1 MARSI
6 ITALLLAWSG
16 LALAASPKAV
26 RDQVEASMLVNGEI
40 AVDVAGGVAG
50 YSFDRS
56 EKLPE
61 YVRTFLEQNI
71 AGWRFE
77 PMLVDGRPV
86 ASRNRMGLLLVARPT
101 GDTTFD
107 MELRNTSFHPI
118 AKAGRDP
125 QAAAMDP
132 PSYPKEAAAA
142 GVSGTVYLLLK
153 IGADGNVAEA
163 MAEQVNL
170 HVAASEKAM
179 KQWRGVLA
187 RNALVKARQ
196 WKFLPPTDGSQGDD
210 GSWSVRVPVAYSFE
224 PAARRY
230 GQWQAYIPGPRERA
244 PWVTDD
250 VAPDALADGGV
261 YPVGG
266 TGGLR
271 LLDRTGG

>member
-118 AKAGRDP
+118 DKAGRDSKV
-125 QAAAMDP
+125 AAMDP

-163 MAEQVNL
+163 MTEQVNL

-196 WKFLPPTDGSQGDD
+196 WKFIPSADDSREDD

-224 PAARRY
+224 SAARRY